1 MKTATVL
8 VSVRQIANFEV
19 TVLLTTLE
27 VIAQQA
33 TKEAIVQIAN
43 K

>member
-1 MKTATVL
+1 MKIASVW

-19 TVLLTTLE
+19 TVLLTTQKE
-27 VIAQQA
+27 IAQQA